1 MAGAIWDDRA
11 RILLKAELDRR
22 GIGYRDLAERL
33 SRMGLSIS
41 EREVADTIAAGGFPA
56 AFMVQ
61 CFEAMGAPVISLDY

>member
-1 MAGAIWDDRA
+1 MAGVVWDGRA
-11 RILLKAELDRR
+11 RNLLKGELDRR

-41 EREVADTIAAGGFPA
+41 EHEVAAAIAAGDFPA
-56 AFMVQ
+56 TFMVQ